1 MSFIKVGFGKS
12 CLTPKLGIELTGY
25 GTYRERVGTDIEM
38 DLFARATAWD
48 VDGVRFVMVICDLLG
63 FTEKLSADTI
73 SIIAKENDLSEE
85 NVFLAATHTHTG
97 PATGCLVG
105 CGEPD
110 IETLR
115 AIPAKVA
122 ASAKAAFADLAEV
135 TSVATNEDV
144 FPYTFVINRQMN
156 DDYRIDP
163 TMRTMRIERKGKK
176 TIAIA
181 NYSCHPVCPDVSSV
195 ISPDYP
201 GHFCKKMEDAGYEA
215 VYMNGFCG
223 NLNPIR
229 KGQKGCA
236 DHAGQRLF
244 DRSHELFETEKKQE
258 INGVGIVAGREP
270 IALRHVDPMDTDK
283 GVQFWLDRNN
293 WSLARSFAV
302 NYDRIVN
309 HILYSEDPYTENLE
323 FKALR
328 IGTALF
334 IFHSGEVCSPFGDM
348 LREAFPDYTV
358 FIVGTAFATTRYI
371 GTEKNADE
379 ANSMYMYEILDSCGA
394 YGTIPIVRGAGEE
407 HFKAVIKRIKPIV

>member
-1 MSFIKVGFGKS
+1 MSLIQVGFGKS
-12 CLTPKLGIELTGY
+12 CLTPRLGVELTGY
-25 GTYRERVGTDIEM
+25 GTYRERVGTDVEM
-38 DLFARATAWD
+38 DLWARTTAWD
-48 VDGVRFVMVICDLLG
+48 VDGVRFVMVVCDLLA
-63 FTEKLSADTI
+63 FTEKLSADTVNLIASENRI
-73 SIIAKENDLSEE
+73 SAD

-97 PATGCLVG
+97 PATGALVG

-110 IETLR
+110 IETIAALPGK
-115 AIPAKVA
+115 IA
-122 ASAKAAFADLAEV
+122 ASVKAAFEDLAEV
-135 TSVATNEDV
+135 ISVSTNEDTM
-144 FPYTFVINRQMN
+144 PYTFVLNRQMN

-163 TMRTMRIERKGKK
+163 TIRTMRIERKGKK
-176 TIAIA
+176 TVAIS
-181 NYSCHPVCPDVSSV
+181 NYSCHPVCPDLSSV

-215 VYMNGFCG
+215 MYLNGFCG

-229 KGQKGCA
+229 KGQFGCA
-236 DHAGQRLF
+236 DQAAQRLF
-244 DRSHELFETEKKQE
+244 DRSHELFETEVKQD
-258 INGVGIVAGREP
+258 IDGVGIVAGREP
-270 IALRHVDPMDTDK
+270 IELRHVDPMDTDA

-293 WSLARSFAV
+293 WKLARSFAV

-309 HILYSEDPYTENLE
+309 RILYMEDPYTEYME

-328 IGTALF
+328 LGKALF

-394 YGTIPIVRGAGEE
+394 YGTIPIVRGAGEK
-407 HFKAVIKRIKPIV
+407 HFAGVIRRIKPIV

>member
-1 MSFIKVGFGKS
+1 MSSIQVGFGKS
-12 CLTPKLGIELTGY
+12 CLTPRLGVELTGY
-25 GTYRERVGTDIEM
+25 GIYRERVATDIEM
-38 DLFARATAWD
+38 DLWARATAWD
-48 VDGVRFVMVICDLLG
+48 VDGVRFVMVVCDLLA

-73 SIIAKENDLSEE
+73 NLIASENRISAD

-97 PATGCLVG
+97 PATGALVG

-110 IETLR
+110 IETL
-115 AIPAKVA
+115 AALPGKIA
-122 ASAKAAFADLAEV
+122 ASVKAAFEDLSEV
-135 TSVATNEDV
+135 TSVSTNEDV
-144 FPYTFVINRQMN
+144 MPYTFARNRQMN

-163 TMRTMRIERKGKK
+163 TVRTMRIERKGKK
-176 TIAIA
+176 TVAIT

-215 VYMNGFCG
+215 MYLNGFCG

-229 KGQKGCA
+229 KGQFGCA
-236 DHAGQRLF
+236 DQAGQRLF
-244 DRSHELFETEKKQE
+244 DRSHELYENEVKQSIE
-258 INGVGIVAGREP
+258 SVGIVAGREP
-270 IALRHVDPMDTDK
+270 IELRHVDPMDTDS

-293 WSLARSFAV
+293 WKMARSFAV

-309 HILYSEDPYTENLE
+309 RILYMEDPYTEYME

-328 IGTALF
+328 LGTALF
-334 IFHSGEVCSPFGDM
+334 VFHAGEVCSPFGDM

-394 YGTIPIVRGAGEE
+394 YGTIPIVRGAGEK
-407 HFKAVIKRIKPIV
+407 HFKGVIDRIKPIV